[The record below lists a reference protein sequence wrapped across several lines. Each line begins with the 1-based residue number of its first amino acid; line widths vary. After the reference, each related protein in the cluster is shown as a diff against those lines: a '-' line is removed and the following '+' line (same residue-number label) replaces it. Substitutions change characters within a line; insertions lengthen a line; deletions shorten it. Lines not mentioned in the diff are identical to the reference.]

1 MAFSITP
8 EQAHEKRWWTLG
20 ALCLSLS
27 IIGIDNTILNVALPS
42 IVKSVG
48 AEGSQLQWIVDS
60 YVIVFA
66 CLLLTAGTLGDKLGR
81 KRMLLIGLALFGGF
95 SAVAALSDSAN
106 TLIIFRALMGIGGA
120 FIYPSTLSIL
130 TNTFTGKERAKA
142 IGIWA
147 GVSGLGIAIG
157 PLAGGILV
165 EHFFWGSV
173 FLVNVP
179 ICVLAIVMTMAVVP
193 ESRDTSDNHLD
204 PLGAVLSIL
213 GLSGVLL
220 AIIEAPERGWGDSI
234 VIAGFLLGASFLV
247 GFAVWERRAAH
258 PMLDVSFFKDPR
270 FTAASGTITLTFF
283 ALFGST
289 FLLTQ
294 YFQFVLGY
302 SPLKAGMMTAPVA
315 IGIMLAGTN
324 APKIAARIGTKYTVV
339 LGLVVLSLVLM
350 SYASTALMSSVLWGS
365 LVRVVFGLGM
375 GTIMAPATE
384 SIMSSLPRNKAG
396 VGSAVNDTTRQTGG
410 ALGVAV
416 IGSIFAARYHHLISP
431 PAGLTAAA
439 EAAVRDSIG
448 QARGVA
454 AQPGVPAALADQIR
468 EAASSAYVGGMQ
480 LAVFVGAGIT
490 LFAAVIAWKYLPTRS
505 ASPEQQAAEE
515 LELAERGQ
523 ATVEALV

>member
-1 MAFSITP
+1 M
-8 EQAHEKRWWTLG
+8 
-20 ALCLSLS
+20 
-27 IIGIDNTILNVALPS
+27 D
-42 IVKSVG
+42 

-81 KRMLLIGLALFGGF
+81 KKMLLIGLGLFGVF
-95 SAVAALSDSAN
+95 SALAATSDSA
-106 TLIIFRALMGIGGA
+106 TGLIAYRALMGIGGA

-179 ICVLAIVMTMAVVP
+179 ICIIAIVMSFMVVP
-193 ESRDTSDNHLD
+193 ESRDRSETRLD
-204 PLGAVLSIL
+204 PIGAVLSIL
-213 GLSGVLL
+213 GLSGLLL
-220 AIIEAPERGWGDSI
+220 AIIEAPERGWTDGI
-234 VIAGFLLGASFLV
+234 VLG
-247 GFAVWERRAAH
+247 GFALGIAFLIGFGLWEKNSAH
-258 PMLDVSFFKDPR
+258 PMLDVTFFRNPR
-270 FTAASGTITLTFF
+270 FTAASATITLTFF

-302 SPLKAGMMTAPVA
+302 SPLKAGMLTAPVA
-315 IGIMLAGTN
+315 IGIMVAGPN
-324 APKIAARIGTKYTVV
+324 APKIARRIGTKYTVV
-339 LGLVVLSLVLM
+339 LGLIVLSIVLM
-350 SYASTALMSSVLWGS
+350 SYASTTIMSSVLWGS
-365 LVRVVFGLGM
+365 LVRIAFGLGM
-375 GTIMAPATE
+375 GTVMAPATE
-384 SIMSSLPRNKAG
+384 SIMGALPLNKAG

-416 IGSIFAARYHHLISP
+416 IGSIFAARYHHLIEP
-431 PAGLTAAA
+431 PAGLPAAA
-439 EAAVRDSIG
+439 DAAIRDSIG

-454 AQPGVPAALADQIR
+454 AQPGMPAELAKSIR

-490 LFAAVIAWKYLPTRS
+490 LMAAVVAYKYLPSVAHSDDDEAEANSS
-505 ASPEQQAAEE
+505 ALGVEVDDVDGSP
-515 LELAERGQ
+515 
-523 ATVEALV
+523 ALTPVR